1 MAKSDRE
8 GPSPLSTLALPTLT
22 NDVINIDTASSDL
35 PDDPETIS
43 QEIPGIN
50 EDDEPEEYRETQA
63 RVADQDAP
71 SVVEGVPSDED
82 IEKALRGTKR
92 PGPPGRN
99 GKARKLSVPSA
110 DGKGEM
116 EIKVPTPPYRLF
128 KSDSMTRTQ
137 LTKVLWAWAWALPGW
152 VKDRGMWYIYRDHPV
167 LIDVTA
173 DDRKNGRFSNIDK
186 VAVNGESP
194 IMDDADLLNR
204 YGAGSY
210 KVVLNIEGEVATGY
224 VVNLGGA
231 RWKDNPPNDKRV
243 TDPREIDWTN
253 PANASY
259 KAYCRSVGIHPE
271 TLGDKGEDQAM
282 ATATTAITEMGR
294 QNSELAG
301 RLFTTLEKAL
311 ENRNHTSE
319 GDATGKALET
329 MAQAAKAG
337 NDVVMDAMRRMQEFQ
352 SEQGGKNTDPVAMME
367 MVAGLIEK
375 LAPKADDSLKT
386 ELAEM
391 RRELA
396 DARNQQMRDLQEEIR
411 ELRKNPVQAQ
421 QQGGLASLKETLETL
436 REFRKM
442 DEEMN
447 PAKEAIEETAEEL
460 APKWLRPILPIALPL
475 LQGLAGMLLAPN
487 RPGVPQM
494 ANPQPQQPS
503 PFPQIQGPQPV
514 QQQQQPMQQQ
524 RQPMQQPMQQ
534 QQQPP
539 PPTDPFM
546 PVISMIAPGLV
557 NHLKEGKSGVEFA
570 EWFMDGYGESGYDE
584 IVANFPD
591 TVILGK
597 LYEHP
602 GLGPQLQQQFPQ
614 EQVMEFVRQFMHHDE
629 IVEPAAAAPV
639 TVPPEGGAA

>member
-8 GPSPLSTLALPTLT
+8 GSSPLSTLALPTLT
-22 NDVINIDTASSDL
+22 NDVINIDTAPSDTPYDL
-35 PDDPETIS
+35 SDSDASTPGAGD
-43 QEIPGIN
+43 EIPGIN
-50 EDDEPEEYRETQA
+50 GDEEVEA
-63 RVADQDAP
+63 RVANQDAP
-71 SVVEGVPSDED
+71 SVVEDVPSDED

-92 PGPPGRN
+92 PGPPPKN
-99 GKARKLSVPSA
+99 GKARKLTVPSA

-137 LTKVLWAWAWALPGW
+137 LTKVLWAWAWNLPGW

-186 VAVNGESP
+186 VAVNGDSP

-210 KVVLNIEGEVATGY
+210 KIVLNIEGEVATGL

-311 ENRNHTSE
+311 ESRNHTSE

-352 SEQGGKNTDPVAMME
+352 AESGGKAMDPVAMME

-375 LAPKADDSLKT
+375 LAPKADDSMKV
-386 ELAEM
+386 ELTEM

-447 PAKEAIEETAEEL
+447 PAKEAIEETADEL

-494 ANPQPQQPS
+494 ANPQPQQQPS

-514 QQQQQPMQQQ
+514 QQQQPMQ
-524 RQPMQQPMQQ
+524 PQQ
-534 QQQPP
+534 QAQPQQPP
-539 PPTDPFM
+539 PADPFM

-614 EQVMEFVRQFMHHDE
+614 EQVTEFVRQFMHHDE